1 MCFSATASFVAAAM
15 TGAIGI
21 VSLERGYKPRSAP
34 LAAIPLFFSAQQ
46 SIEGVLWLTL
56 PLAPETST
64 STGLTLL
71 FLFLAE
77 VFWPIYAPIA
87 AMLVEPRKG
96 RRLLIYLCVAVGVGV
111 GGYLFWHLLYQPH
124 DAAILNGH
132 IIYAANY
139 EHANV
144 ITAAYLT
151 ATALPLLLSSQ
162 RTVAAVGA
170 SIFAGY
176 ATAFIFYWEAFISVW
191 CFFAAAASLLIVFNF
206 ESVRRQSLLKASA

>member
-21 VSLERGYKPRSAP
+21 VPLARVNERGSAP

-96 RRLLIYLCVAVGVGV
+96 RRLLIYLCGAVGVGV
-111 GGYLFWHLLYQPH
+111 AGYLFWHLLYQPH

-132 IIYAANY
+132 IVYIAQY
-139 EHANV
+139 EHTNIIV
-144 ITAAYLT
+144 AAYLT

-162 RTVAAVGA
+162 RTVVAVGA
-170 SIFAGY
+170 TILAGY
-176 ATAFIFYWEAFISVW
+176 AVAFIFYWEAFVSVW
-191 CFFAAAASLLIVFNF
+191 CFFAAAASLLILFHF

>member
-21 VSLERGYKPRSAP
+21 VSLERGNEPGSAP

-96 RRLLIYLCVAVGVGV
+96 RRLLMYLCLAAGIGV
-111 GGYLFWHLLYQPH
+111 GGYLFSHLLHQPH

-132 IIYAANY
+132 IIYSIKY
-139 EHANV
+139 GHTNV
-144 ITAAYLT
+144 IAAAYLT
-151 ATALPLLLSSQ
+151 ATSLPLFLSSQ
-162 RTVAAVGA
+162 RTVVAVGA
-170 SIFAGY
+170 SILGGY
-176 ATAFIFYWEAFISVW
+176 AMAFIFYWEAFVSVW
-191 CFFAAAASLLIVFNF
+191 CFFAAAASLLIVFHF
-206 ESVRRQSLLKASA
+206 EWVRRQSLLKAAA